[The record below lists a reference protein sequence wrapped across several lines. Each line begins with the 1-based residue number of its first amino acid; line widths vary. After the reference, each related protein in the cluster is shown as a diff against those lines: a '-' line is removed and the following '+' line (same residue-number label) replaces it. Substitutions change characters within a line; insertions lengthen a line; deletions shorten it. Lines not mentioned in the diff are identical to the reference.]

1 MRFIKRIKV
10 NSNCNTV
17 RMGIKIM
24 KFGSVGKNVRFGGVS
39 TLLGTE
45 RIFLDDNV
53 FIGADCYL
61 HAVSD
66 IKISSGCM
74 LGPRVFCV
82 SASHNYDSLDL
93 KAVPYDDRQIDLPVI
108 LERNV
113 WVAGNVS
120 IAPGAHIGEGSVI
133 AMGATVAGEI
143 PPFSVVIGQKAR
155 PIKTRDI
162 ERYKALVKQGLI
174 YNKVFAGK
182 PFQMMRR

>member
-10 NSNCNTV
+10 NSNRNTV
-17 RMGIKIM
+17 RMNLKIM

-39 TLLGTE
+39 TILGAE

-53 FIGADCYL
+53 FIGADCFFL
-61 HAVSD
+61 AMSE

-82 SASHNYDSLDL
+82 SASHNYDSPDL

-120 IAPGAHIGEGSVI
+120 IAPGTHIGEGSVI

-143 PPFSVVIGQKAR
+143 PPFSVVIGHKAR

-162 ERYKALVKQGLI
+162 ERYKVLVKQDLI